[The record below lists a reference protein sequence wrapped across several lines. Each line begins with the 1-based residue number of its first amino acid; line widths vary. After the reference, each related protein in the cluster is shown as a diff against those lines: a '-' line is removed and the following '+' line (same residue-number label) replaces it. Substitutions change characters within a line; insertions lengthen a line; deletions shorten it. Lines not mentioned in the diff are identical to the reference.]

1 VSKVSKYSVLVYSG
15 EQGYQNNRAQITL
28 ADSDGNSLAFVRF
41 KDPEMPCE
49 LDTETDGIIT
59 MHLPSAM
66 FASYLDLIRNEK
78 TDIFYQIGR
87 AFLFAKLRRAGHGTS
102 NLAAAAVRTV
112 AGAPWHECPSVST
125 RSMSCGVKDSGRF
138 KRPGTET
145 DSSQPET
152 ILGALVAAAAMS
164 RTHGPQLFP

>member
-1 VSKVSKYSVLVYSG
+1 VSKVSKCSVLVYSG

-87 AFLFAKLRRAGHGTS
+87 AFLFAKLRRAGQETPIWRQQPSGPWQARHRMS
-102 NLAAAAVRTV
+102 AQAYQRVR
-112 AGAPWHECPSVST
+112 
-125 RSMSCGVKDSGRF
+125 
-138 KRPGTET
+138 
-145 DSSQPET
+145 
-152 ILGALVAAAAMS
+152 
-164 RTHGPQLFP
+164 